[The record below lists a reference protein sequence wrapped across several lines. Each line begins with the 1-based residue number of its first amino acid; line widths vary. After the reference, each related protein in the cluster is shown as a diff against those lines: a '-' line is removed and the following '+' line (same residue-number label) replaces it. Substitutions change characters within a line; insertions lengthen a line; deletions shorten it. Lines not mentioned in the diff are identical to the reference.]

1 MYIDDPFCHFYR
13 CFQHSSVTN
22 DFACTMLTQDSIMHH
37 LRDARADDV
46 DMFGRIL
53 ITALM
58 GIDEAKGWFLTRGG
72 SL

>member
-1 MYIDDPFCHFYR
+1 MRY
-13 CFQHSSVTN
+13 SV
-22 DFACTMLTQDSIMHH
+22 MHN

-46 DMFGRIL
+46 DAFGRIL
-53 ITALM
+53 LTALM